1 MDKNDNVFGYFIMA
15 NKYGGTMTVRSYRNN
30 KVYFDYYDDFYSNY
44 CLFKKGS
51 DGYNEVIQ
59 IISNTMLNF
68 GAIKNFKF
76 IEI

>member
-1 MDKNDNVFGYFIMA
+1 MDKNDNVFGYFIMTK
-15 NKYGGTMTVRSYRNN
+15 KYGNNMVVRKFHNN
-30 KVYFDYYDDFYSNY
+30 KICDNISTNC

-68 GAIKNFKF
+68 GAIKKFKF
-76 IEI
+76 IEYNED

>member
-1 MDKNDNVFGYFIMA
+1 MDKNDNVFGYFIMTK
-15 NKYGGTMTVRSYRNN
+15 KYGNNMVVRKFHNN
-30 KVYFDYYDDFYSNY
+30 KICDDKSTNC

-68 GAIKNFKF
+68 GAIKKFKF
-76 IEI
+76 IEYNED

>member
-1 MDKNDNVFGYFIMA
+1 MDKNDNVFGYFIITK
-15 NKYGGTMTVRSYRNN
+15 KYGGTMVVSKYHNN
-30 KVYFDYYDDFYSNY
+30 KAYFDYCGDISTNC

-59 IISNTMLNF
+59 IISNAMLNF
-68 GAIKNFKF
+68 GAIKKFKF